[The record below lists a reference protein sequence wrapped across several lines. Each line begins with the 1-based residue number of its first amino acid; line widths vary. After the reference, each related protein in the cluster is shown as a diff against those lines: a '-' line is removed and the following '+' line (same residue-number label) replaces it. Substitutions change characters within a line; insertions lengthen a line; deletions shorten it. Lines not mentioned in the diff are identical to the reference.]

1 MENDNKEIENLSKK
15 NGVYQLNIENMC
27 IEMTY
32 SQNNKKFTE
41 CIFNILK
48 RRVKTE

>member
-1 MENDNKEIENLSKK
+1 MENYNKEIENLSKE
-15 NGVYQLNIENMC
+15 NGVYRLKIENMC

-32 SQNNKKFTE
+32 SQNNKNFAE

-48 RRVKTE
+48 QKVKME